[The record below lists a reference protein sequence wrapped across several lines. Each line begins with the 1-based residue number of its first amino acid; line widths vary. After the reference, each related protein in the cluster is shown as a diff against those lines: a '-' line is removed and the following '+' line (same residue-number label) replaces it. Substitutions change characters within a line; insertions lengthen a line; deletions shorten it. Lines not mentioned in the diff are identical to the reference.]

1 MALYLKLLLVA
12 IVLVVIVMGVFG
24 LKMFHDRGARFN
36 VESDPEK
43 YKKIKKDGIYSVYS
57 EQNKEQRKRGKS
69 DDRKKEK

>member
-1 MALYLKLLLVA
+1 MELYLKLIVLA

-24 LKMFHDRGARFN
+24 LKFFHDRGARFN

-57 EQNKEQRKRGKS
+57 EQNKEQRKSGKS
-69 DDRKKEK
+69 NNRKKEE

>member
-1 MALYLKLLLVA
+1 MSLYLKLILLA

-24 LKMFHDRGARFN
+24 LKLFYDKGARYN

-57 EQNKEQRKRGKS
+57 KEPAKGS
-69 DDRKKEK
+69 DEKENP

>member
-1 MALYLKLLLVA
+1 MELYLKLIVLA

-24 LKMFHDRGARFN
+24 LKFFHDRGARFN

-69 DDRKKEK
+69 DDRKNEE

>member
-1 MALYLKLLLVA
+1 MALYLKLVLMA
-12 IVLVVIVMGVFG
+12 IILVVIVMGVYG

-57 EQNKEQRKRGKS
+57 KENGKEE
-69 DDRKKEK
+69 DLKENDK